1 MSNRKVI
8 LYIAMSLDG
17 FIATEEHKLDWL
29 FAVDGVGDNG
39 FSKFYNTIDTILI
52 GNTTYE
58 WIMEQE
64 KGNFPYKDKECYVFS
79 RSVKDN
85 TEYVSFINCDINNLI
100 NGLKSHDSKDIWV
113 VGGGELFH
121 TLLGEKLIDE
131 IIVTIA
137 PVLIGKGIP
146 LFIESDFQTHLSL
159 KKINQYNQFVELYY
173 DVKVYL

>member
-1 MSNRKVI
+1 M
-8 LYIAMSLDG
+8 L
-17 FIATEEHKLDWL
+17 
-29 FAVDGVGDNG
+29 
-39 FSKFYNTIDTILI
+39 
-52 GNTTYE
+52 
-58 WIMEQE
+58 
-64 KGNFPYKDKECYVFS
+64 CFS
-79 RSVKDN
+79 RSIKDN
-85 TEYVSFINCDINNLI
+85 TEYVNFINRDINNFI

-146 LFIESDFQTHLSL
+146 LFIESDFQTHLTL